1 MEKIIISQENDKII
15 PYKSIFINLFFII
28 LIEDEVRKNLI

>member
-15 PYKSIFINLFFII
+15 LYKSIFINLFFII